1 MQNQPI
7 VIEQLVNAPADR
19 VWQAITDRDQMKD
32 WYFNLKE
39 FRPEMGF
46 KFQFYGGTEDKQYL
60 HLCKVTE
67 VIPERKIS
75 YTWQYEGSETVS
87 LVTFELDPEEEQ
99 TLVRLTHT
107 GVEGFPKD
115 DPNFARESFVAGW
128 TDLIRKLLKDYV
140 ENVPA

>member
-1 MQNQPI
+1 MENQPI
-7 VIEQLVNAPADR
+7 IIQQLVNAPVDR
-19 VWQAITDRDQMKD
+19 VWHALTDRDQMKD

-39 FRPEMGF
+39 FKPEPGF

-75 YTWQYEGSETVS
+75 YTWQYEGIDVLT
-87 LVTFELDPEEEQ
+87 LVTFELDPEEDQ
-99 TLVRLTHT
+99 TLVKLTHS
-107 GVEGFPKD
+107 GVENFPKD
-115 DPNFARESFVAGW
+115 DPNLARENFVAGW
-128 TDLIRKLLKDYV
+128 TDLVQKMLKDYV